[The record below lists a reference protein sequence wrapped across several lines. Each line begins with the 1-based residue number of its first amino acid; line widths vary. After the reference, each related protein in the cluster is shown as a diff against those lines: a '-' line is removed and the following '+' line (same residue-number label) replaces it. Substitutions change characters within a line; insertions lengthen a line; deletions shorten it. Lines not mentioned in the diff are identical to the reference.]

1 MFHKLFEG
9 VNKIHIYA
17 YKFGI
22 NSFSSYLKNW
32 FILHF
37 LLETPYIYIK
47 VTVIFLTN
55 GIT

>member
-37 LLETPYIYIK
+37 LLKTPYIYIK